1 MEHGDFAYGA
11 DAAAGAGRAA
21 ISIFANR
28 AHVRDALRDD
38 AVAAG
43 ARVQFA
49 GSLAD
54 IADMPDRPLGDVV
67 WLDCP
72 LIDAQGLAVLAR
84 LDMRAAAGAI
94 RLVVSTTVDA
104 LDDIYGWMDQSVP
117 LLLVDPGRVDRV
129 IALARVMAERPAGGG
144 VRELSDDDRLMLMRL
159 TEQVGVIAGRIEK
172 LAPGG
177 PAPAAAMPP
186 PFADAGVGVGAG
198 GRSAFFAADKDGPAD
213 LPEARLVRR
222 IIRQRQLRARFF
234 DGDLFADPAWDMLL
248 DLAAARA
255 EGVRVSVTSLCIAS
269 GVPPTTAL
277 RWIGQMVEG
286 GLFTRACDDNDRRR
300 AFIELSDRAVQ
311 AIAAYFREVALSGP
325 VPV

>member
-1 MEHGDFAYGA
+1 M
-11 DAAAGAGRAA
+11 
-21 ISIFANR
+21 
-28 AHVRDALRDD
+28 RDD

-54 IADMPDRPLGDVV
+54 IADTPDRPLGDVV

-72 LIDAQGLAVLAR
+72 LIDAQGLAVLAG
-84 LDMRAAAGAI
+84 LDMRAATGAV

-144 VRELSDDDRLMLMRL
+144 VRELSDDDRMMLMRL
-159 TEQVGVIAGRIEK
+159 TEQVGAIAGRIEK

-186 PFADAGVGVGAG
+186 PFADAGVGIGAG
-198 GRSAFFAADKDGPAD
+198 GRPAFFSRRTRTGRQTFPKRGWCAGSSASVSCGRGSSMAICSPIPPGICCSIWPPRGRKGCGSRSPRCASPRASRPPRRCAGSARWSKPASS
-213 LPEARLVRR
+213 
-222 IIRQRQLRARFF
+222 
-234 DGDLFADPAWDMLL
+234 PAPATTTT
-248 DLAAARA
+248 AAAP
-255 EGVRVSVTSLCIAS
+255 SS
-269 GVPPTTAL
+269 
-277 RWIGQMVEG
+277 
-286 GLFTRACDDNDRRR
+286 N
-300 AFIELSDRAVQ
+300 
-311 AIAAYFREVALSGP
+311 
-325 VPV
+325 